1 MIIQPGDKPVITP
14 EKIREW
20 IQEVQERPSSAPL
33 IIKYIADRLG
43 ELNEWNEKLRIEN
56 LDLRSGNRVDEYER
70 QIKTLNYQLEL
81 LKRQINGN
89 INVDELVKP
98 ASETVPASM
107 ILLVYY
113 PNGRVVRVN
122 LETSDL
128 SDGRTI
134 CKLNEIQEINSEPPR
149 LLLIPST
156 EELMFIFTSG
166 RIVTQPAASIPP
178 VEIQEDGK
186 IGEEI
191 TIPVEPNVGET
202 LACLAP
208 ISRIALSDFYLQ
220 ISRKGYTKKIR
231 KALASSII
239 DNKFIGT
246 GVKVEGDQALNL
258 CLSNEGDQFIF
269 VSYEGYFQCLN
280 ESILP
285 FAIVEAMRLGNSD
298 HLVAAFVLGESPSI
312 LVMTQIGKIIH
323 KAAESIMAAEDLN
336 RKGRMLYS
344 TARRESGVR
353 VIGAAAVGQN
363 DWSIA
368 LHQDGRITLHSIS
381 TILGKGSIPVSGEL
395 IDFISFPAS
404 EIFGSNKLY

>member
-1 MIIQPGDKPVITP
+1 MINP

-56 LDLRSGNRVDEYER
+56 LDLRSGNKVDEYER

-89 INVDELVKP
+89 INVDEL
-98 ASETVPASM
+98 SEPTSVAVPESM
-107 ILLVYY
+107 ILLVYN
-113 PNGRVVRVN
+113 PHGSVVRVN
-122 LETSDL
+122 LEASDL
-128 SDGRTI
+128 TDGRTI

-149 LLLIPST
+149 LLSIPST

-166 RIVTQPAASIPP
+166 RIVTQPAASIPQ
-178 VEIQEDGK
+178 VEIQKDGK

-202 LACLAP
+202 LACIAP

-220 ISRKGYTKKIR
+220 ISRRGYTKKIR

-239 DNKFIGT
+239 DNKYIGT

-258 CLSNEGDQFIF
+258 NLGSEGDQFIF

-298 HLVAAFVLGESPSI
+298 HLVAAFEIGESLSI

-323 KAAESIMAAEDLN
+323 KAAASVKPADDLN
-336 RKGRMLYS
+336 RKGQMLYS

-353 VIGAAAVGQN
+353 VIAAASVGQN
-363 DWSIA
+363 DWGIS
-368 LHQDGRITLHSIS
+368 LHQDGRISLHSIS
-381 TILGKGSIPVSGEL
+381 DILGKGSIPVCGEL
-395 IDFISFPAS
+395 IDFITFPVPK
-404 EIFGSNKLY
+404 ILGSKEVK